1 MAASGDA
8 VVGVVA
14 GGMGVGDL
22 LETLPTDLV
31 HSCMGFLY
39 RLSSI
44 MVTID
49 WVTFLLV
56 QKEPCRC

>member
-1 MAASGDA
+1 MAASGAA
-8 VVGVVA
+8 VVGVVV

-22 LETLPTDLV
+22 LETLPTDPV
-31 HSCMGFLY
+31 HACMVFLP

-49 WVTFLLV
+49 WVTFLLA
-56 QKEPCRC
+56 QNEPCRC